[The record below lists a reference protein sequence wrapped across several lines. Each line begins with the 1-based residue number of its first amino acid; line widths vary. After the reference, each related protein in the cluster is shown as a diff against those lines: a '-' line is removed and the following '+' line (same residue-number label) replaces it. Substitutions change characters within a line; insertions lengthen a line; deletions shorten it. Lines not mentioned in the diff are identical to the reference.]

1 MRQKAKDQIASDKTF
16 GLKNAKKSKKVQAA
30 IAHVNKQY
38 RGDEMQRCRL
48 VPVLVQRV
56 VRGAQQQARQAHAR
70 SGRLLLV
77 RRNRQHGAEERV
89 ARLAATR
96 AGQAGAP
103 PCVAR
108 PVRWAGGMLAPPPP
122 LGIRARGAW
131 LQLSRLV
138 AATAHA

>member
-1 MRQKAKDQIASDKTF
+1 MRAVLSRRPRLVSLGVTERGGCDGF
-16 GLKNAKKSKKVQAA
+16 AA
-30 IAHVNKQY
+30 AAPALTEL
-38 RGDEMQRCRL
+38 GDEMPRCRL
-48 VPVLVQRV
+48 VPVLVPRV
-56 VRGAQQQARQAHAR
+56 VRGVQQQARQAHAR

-89 ARLAATR
+89 ARLAAPR
-96 AGQAGAP
+96 VGQAGAP

-122 LGIRARGAW
+122 LGIRARDAW